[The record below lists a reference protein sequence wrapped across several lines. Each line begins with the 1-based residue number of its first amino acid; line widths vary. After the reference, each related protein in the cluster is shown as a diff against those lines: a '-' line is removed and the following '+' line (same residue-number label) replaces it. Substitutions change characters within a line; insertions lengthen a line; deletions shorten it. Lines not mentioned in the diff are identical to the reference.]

1 MTAPTEAVP
10 RRWRVPRPRMPRG
23 LRGMPRGTPRVV
35 ARARGLD
42 PWVRTRLEPL
52 VSAFRAA
59 TDIVTRRGWLA
70 IGAGVA
76 ATGIGLWQ
84 GWVEFLILGIA
95 LLATAGLA
103 VSWTFGRM
111 AYAATIEL
119 DATRVVEG
127 EQAFGRV
134 VVRNRGGRTL
144 LPSLIELPV
153 GRRSRRF
160 ELPSLAGETD
170 HEILFAVPTRRR
182 GVITIGPLRSV
193 KVDPFGLYRRER
205 NWTERATLF
214 VHPRTVPVG
223 AQATG
228 FLRDIEGVTSHNL
241 TSSDVAFH
249 ALREYVPGDDL
260 RTVHWRTTARTGRL
274 MVRQFEETRRSHLL
288 IALSLRRTDYA
299 AAAELDAA
307 VSTVGSLVK
316 QARREERQVDVV
328 TSAERLSVA
337 SAAILLDQLC
347 SAEVQDEAPPL
358 RETIAEALVA
368 APGISM
374 IILVSGSAASAEDWH
389 GAHRQAPLDA
399 FVAGLRMTGANGTA
413 ARRRLGGMVV
423 VDVPA
428 LGDLPRAV
436 RVMR

>member
-23 LRGMPRGTPRVV
+23 LRGMPRGIPRVV

-84 GWVEFLILGIA
+84 GWVEVLILGIA

-193 KVDPFGLYRRER
+193 KVDPFGL
-205 NWTERATLF
+205 
-214 VHPRTVPVG
+214 
-223 AQATG
+223 
-228 FLRDIEGVTSHNL
+228 
-241 TSSDVAFH
+241 
-249 ALREYVPGDDL
+249 
-260 RTVHWRTTARTGRL
+260 
-274 MVRQFEETRRSHLL
+274 
-288 IALSLRRTDYA
+288 
-299 AAAELDAA
+299 
-307 VSTVGSLVK
+307 
-316 QARREERQVDVV
+316 
-328 TSAERLSVA
+328 
-337 SAAILLDQLC
+337 
-347 SAEVQDEAPPL
+347 
-358 RETIAEALVA
+358 
-368 APGISM
+368 
-374 IILVSGSAASAEDWH
+374 
-389 GAHRQAPLDA
+389 
-399 FVAGLRMTGANGTA
+399 
-413 ARRRLGGMVV
+413 
-423 VDVPA
+423 
-428 LGDLPRAV
+428 
-436 RVMR
+436 